1 MSEKKTVSVK
11 VLNMAGEEVGKLSLN
26 GAVFAVEP
34 HKQAMFNA
42 VQVEQANQRQATAK
56 TKVRHEVSGGGK
68 KPWRQK
74 GTGRAR
80 AGSSRSPIWVGG
92 GTVFGPVGNQNFTLS
107 QNRKEHQL
115 ALRSAL
121 SLKTPKDLVV
131 VNEIKFEGKKTKE
144 FVKMLAALKS
154 EVKTLV
160 VVSEIDE
167 NLFASVRNVSY
178 AKVVTADNV
187 SVFDL
192 LNAEKLVMSE
202 AAVKEV
208 EEALKEWQPKR
219 KLKLQ
224 KVASKNQQ
232 KETSL

>member
-1 MSEKKTVSVK
+1 MAEKKTISVA
-11 VLNMAGEEVGKLSLN
+11 LYNMAGEKLDSKLSL
-26 GAVFAVEP
+26 AASVFGIEP

-92 GTVFGPVGNQNFTLS
+92 GTVFGPVGNQNYTLS
-107 QNRKEHQL
+107 QNKKEHQL

-131 VNEIKFEGKKTKE
+131 VDEIKFDSKKTKD
-144 FVKMLAALKS
+144 FVKMLEALKVNS
-154 EVKTLV
+154 KALV

-167 NLFASVRNVSY
+167 YLFASGRNVDY
-178 AKVVTADNV
+178 ARIVTPDNV
-187 SVFDL
+187 SVYDL
-192 LNAEKLVMSE
+192 LNVDKLVMSKD
-202 AAVKEV
+202 AVKAV
-208 EEALKEWQPKR
+208 EEALK
-219 KLKLQ
+219 
-224 KVASKNQQ
+224 
-232 KETSL
+232 

>member
-1 MSEKKTVSVK
+1 MAEKKSVSVK
-11 VLNMAGEEVGKLSLN
+11 VVNMAGEEVSKMKEKN
-26 GAVFAVEP
+26 P
-34 HKQAMFNA
+34 
-42 VQVEQANQRQATAK
+42 VQVEQANSRQATAK

-92 GTVFGPVGNQNFTLS
+92 GTVFGPVGNQNFTIG
-107 QNRKEHQL
+107 QNKKEHQL
-115 ALRSAL
+115 AVKSAL

-131 VNEIKFEGKKTKE
+131 IDEIKFADKKTKE
-144 FVKMLAALKS
+144 FVKMLSAVKC

-167 NLFASVRNVSY
+167 NLFASVRNVAY
-178 AKVVTADNV
+178 AKVVTTDNV
-187 SVFDL
+187 SVYDL

-208 EEALKEWQPKR
+208 EEALK
-219 KLKLQ
+219 
-224 KVASKNQQ
+224 
-232 KETSL
+232 

>member
-1 MSEKKTVSVK
+1 MAEKKSVSVK
-11 VLNMAGEEVGKLSLN
+11 VLNMAGEEVNKISLA
-26 GAVFAVEP
+26 GSVFAIEP

-80 AGSSRSPIWVGG
+80 AGSSRSPVWVGG
-92 GTVFGPVGNQNFTLS
+92 GTVFGPVGNQNYTLS

-115 ALRSAL
+115 AVKSAL
-121 SLKTPKDLVV
+121 SLKTPNDLVV
-131 VNEIKFEGKKTKE
+131 IDEIKFEGKKTKE
-144 FVKMLAALKS
+144 FVKMLEAIKCD
-154 EVKTLV
+154 VKTLV
-160 VVSEIDE
+160 VVKEIDE

-178 AKVVTADNV
+178 AKVVTTDNV
-187 SVFDL
+187 SVYDL

-202 AAVKEV
+202 AAVKTV
-208 EEALKEWQPKR
+208 EEALK
-219 KLKLQ
+219 
-224 KVASKNQQ
+224 
-232 KETSL
+232 

>member
-1 MSEKKTVSVK
+1 MADKKVNVK
-11 VLNMAGEEVGKLSLN
+11 VINMAGEEVSKLSLD
-26 GAVFAVEP
+26 ASVFEIEP

-80 AGSSRSPIWVGG
+80 AGSSRSPVWVGG

-107 QNRKEHQL
+107 QNKKEHQL
-115 ALRSAL
+115 AVRSAL
-121 SLKTPKDLVV
+121 SLKTPNDLVV
-131 VNEIKFEGKKTKE
+131 IDEIKFEEKKTKA
-144 FVKMLAALKS
+144 FVKMLEAIKCD
-154 EVKTLV
+154 VKTLV
-160 VVSEIDE
+160 VVPEIDE

-178 AKVVTADNV
+178 AKVVTTDNV
-187 SVFDL
+187 SVYDL

-202 AAVKEV
+202 AAIKTV
-208 EEALKEWQPKR
+208 EEALK
-219 KLKLQ
+219 
-224 KVASKNQQ
+224 
-232 KETSL
+232 

>member
-1 MSEKKTVSVK
+1 MAEKKSVSVA
-11 VLNMAGEEVGKLSLN
+11 VVNMAGAEVKKMNLAAS
-26 GAVFAVEP
+26 VFAVEP

-42 VQVEQANQRQATAK
+42 VQVEQANSRQATAK

-92 GTVFGPVGNQNFTLS
+92 GTVFGPVGNQNFTIS
-107 QNRKEHQL
+107 QNKKEHQL

-131 VNEIKFEGKKTKE
+131 VDEIKFEGKKTKE
-144 FVKMLAALKS
+144 FVKMLSAIKC

-167 NLFASVRNVSY
+167 NLFASVRNVAY
-178 AKVVTADNV
+178 AKVVTTDTV
-187 SVFDL
+187 SVYDL
-192 LNAEKLVMSE
+192 LNAEQLVISE
-202 AAVKEV
+202 KAAKEV
-208 EEALKEWQPKR
+208 EEALK
-219 KLKLQ
+219 
-224 KVASKNQQ
+224 
-232 KETSL
+232 

>member
-1 MSEKKTVSVK
+1 MAEKKSVSVK
-11 VLNMAGEEVGKLSLN
+11 VLNMAGEQVKDLKLAGS
-26 GAVFAVEP
+26 VFAVEP

-42 VQVEQANQRQATAK
+42 VQVEQANSRQATAK

-92 GTVFGPVGNQNFTLS
+92 GTVFGPVGNQNFTIG
-107 QNRKEHQL
+107 QNKKEHQL
-115 ALRSAL
+115 AVKSAL

-131 VNEIKFEGKKTKE
+131 IDEIKFADKKTKE
-144 FVKMLAALKS
+144 FVKMLKAVKC

-160 VVSEIDE
+160 VVNEIDE
-167 NLFASVRNVSY
+167 NLFASVRNVAY
-178 AKVVTADNV
+178 AKVVTTDNV
-187 SVFDL
+187 SVYDL

-202 AAVKEV
+202 AAVKSV
-208 EEALKEWQPKR
+208 EEALK
-219 KLKLQ
+219 
-224 KVASKNQQ
+224 
-232 KETSL
+232 